1 MAEQDSF
8 SIDQLARLSGEPV
21 GTLRAWATL
30 GLLSGDNEAGF
41 DATSLER
48 VRLIE
53 FAGQRGIDPEA
64 IAAASSSQGDML
76 GRYVENL
83 GLSERGPVTC
93 VYSLGEA
100 AEKADVDKGLFER
113 LWVASGLRDQGV
125 ADDED
130 VEAIRCFAEA
140 IELGMPEGAMLQIA
154 RVSAD
159 ALGKVAE
166 ATSRLFHYY
175 VHERLRAEGLTGAE
189 LVAAT
194 ESVSQPLTSFIEPSI
209 SYFHH
214 KAWARALRE
223 DLVLHLAECCPPPV
237 TDAPGSLVVTVL
249 FVDLASFTAMT
260 EAMGDV
266 AAVDVVERFSDLVHD
281 SASRWRGKVVK
292 QIGDEFMVVFSDGRD
307 ALRCGIEIEARC
319 GEQPMFPAVR
329 LGAHNGPVLYRQA
342 DYVGA
347 TVNLAARVAS
357 VAGPHQF
364 LVTAAVREQAK
375 DLDVSFATIGRQ
387 PFKGISNEVD
397 LFEVP
402 VGEDRPARAVDPVC
416 GMQLDSADIRLR
428 LSPDHPEVAFCSE
441 ACLKRYVAAP
451 EKFSDRS
458 KSRITEGSG

>member
-1 MAEQDSF
+1 MTEKDSF

-21 GTLRAWATL
+21 DVLRGWAAL
-30 GLLSGDNEAGF
+30 GLLSGDDETGF

-48 VRLIE
+48 VRLIQ

-83 GLSERGPVTC
+83 GFSDQGPVASAYSLEEAADKAGVERGQ
-93 VYSLGEA
+93 
-100 AEKADVDKGLFER
+100 FER
-113 LWVASGLRDQGV
+113 LWLASGLRDQAR

-130 VEAIRCFAEA
+130 IEAIRCFAEA
-140 IELGMPEGAMLQIA
+140 IELGMPEDAVLQIA

-189 LVAAT
+189 LAAAT
-194 ESVSQPLTSFIEPSI
+194 ESVSQPLTRFIEPSI
-209 SYFHH
+209 SYFHR
-214 KAWARALRE
+214 KAWARAMRE
-223 DLVLHLAECCPPPV
+223 DFAVHLTECCPPPV
-237 TDAPGSLVVTVL
+237 TEAPGSLVVTVL
-249 FVDLASFTAMT
+249 FVDLASFTALT

-266 AAVDVVERFSDLVHD
+266 VAADVVERFSDLVRD
-281 SASRWRGKVVK
+281 SASRWSGKVVK
-292 QIGDEFMVVFSDGRD
+292 QIGDEFMVVFNDGRD
-307 ALRCGIEIEARC
+307 ALRCGLEIEASC
-319 GEQPMFPAVR
+319 AEQPMFPAVR
-329 LGAHNGPVLYRQA
+329 LGAHTGPVLYRQA

-357 VAGPHQF
+357 VARPHRF
-364 LVTAAVREQAK
+364 LVTAAVCDQAS
-375 DLDVSFATIGRQ
+375 DLDIAFAPLGRQ
-387 PFKGISNEVD
+387 PLKGISDEVD

-402 VGEDRPARAVDPVC
+402 VDVRHPARAVDPVC
-416 GMQLDSADIRLR
+416 GMQLDTVDISLR
-428 LSPDHPEVAFCSE
+428 LSLAHPVVAFCSE

-451 EKFSDRS
+451 EKYSDRARTAPTHS
-458 KSRITEGSG
+458 K